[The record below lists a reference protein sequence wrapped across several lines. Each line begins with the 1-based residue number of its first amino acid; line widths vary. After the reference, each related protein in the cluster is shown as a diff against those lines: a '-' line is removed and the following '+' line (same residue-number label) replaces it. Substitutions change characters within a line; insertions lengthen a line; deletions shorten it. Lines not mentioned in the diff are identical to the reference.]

1 MSKKEERKYLIRL
14 WLLILGPLVALAS
27 IIIAVIT
34 LSDLPSLEELE
45 NPKSNLASEVI
56 SSDRKILGKY
66 YIENRTD
73 AQFNELSKKVV
84 DALVATEDARF
95 YKHSGVDFRALFRS
109 MAGAVMG
116 RSESTG
122 GGSTITQQLAKM
134 LFPRENLNRFSLI
147 FRKFKEWVIAVKL
160 EKNYTKDEIIAM
172 YLNKFD
178 FINNAVGIRSASAV
192 YFSTTP
198 DSLKYEEAAMLVGMA
213 KNPSLFSPIRH
224 PKRALER
231 RNTVLA
237 QMEKYKYINERQ
249 ADSLQK
255 LPLKVRFSPETNND
269 GTASYF
275 REYLRDYMKKWCKN
289 HKKPD
294 GSNYNLYKD
303 GLKIYTTINFTQQK
317 YAEQAVDEWFG
328 QELQK
333 KFNDHW
339 KGKKNA
345 PFFNLSDKETND
357 LMKVSMK
364 RSERYRVM
372 KEEGKDDEEI
382 EKSFHKKVEMTCF
395 RWSGDF
401 DTIMTPWD
409 SMRYYK
415 FFMQTGFM
423 AMDPHTGYVTAWVGG
438 INHKH
443 FQYDHVKTGKRQ
455 VGSTFKPIVYTL
467 AMQEEMSPCYQVPN
481 IPITFE
487 LPEGGT
493 WSPRNSDGKYG
504 GMVTLK
510 RGLALSINTV
520 SAYIM
525 KQYGP
530 QAVVDL
536 ARKLGITSNIDVVP
550 SLCLGTPDVSIFEMV
565 GAYSAFANEGV
576 WIEPTYI
583 TRIEDKNGIVLEEF
597 QPRRVEAISPE
608 TAYLTLNLMKGVI
621 DYGTGAYL
629 RGAKYNLRCPIAGK
643 TGTTQNNSDGWFM
656 GITPDLVAGCWVG
669 CEDRSAHFRSISLG
683 AGGIVALPVWGK
695 FMKRCMADQTLN
707 LSQKEFEK
715 PEGFNTKIELD
726 CSKYKEDK
734 EQEESIEMGED
745 DL

>member
-1 MSKKEERKYLIRL
+1 MSKKEEKKYLIRL
-14 WLLILGPLVALAS
+14 WLLILGPLFALAS

-198 DSLKYEEAAMLVGMA
+198 DNLKYEEAAMLVGMA

-237 QMEKYKYINERQ
+237 QMEKYKYITERQ

-303 GLKIYTTINFTQQK
+303 GLKIYTTINYTQQK

-536 ARKLGITSNIDVVP
+536 ARKLGITSNIDLVP
-550 SLCLGTPDVSIFEMV
+550 SLCLGTPDVSVFEMV

-695 FMKRCMADQTLN
+695 FMKRCMEDPTLN